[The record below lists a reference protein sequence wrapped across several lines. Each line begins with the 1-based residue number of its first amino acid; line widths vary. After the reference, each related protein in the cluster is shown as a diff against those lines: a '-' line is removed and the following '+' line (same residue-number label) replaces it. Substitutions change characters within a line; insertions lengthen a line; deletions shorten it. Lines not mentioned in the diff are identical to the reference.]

1 MHIKTE
7 NTKTYKIAPAF
18 MDGKLVVPNAL
29 EVWLEFE
36 AFAER
41 KLFVPNALTV

>member
-1 MHIKTE
+1 
-7 NTKTYKIAPAF
+7 